1 MVPCRFILVHPLR
14 DVGAHLRWAVV
25 AMVVAMHQAHRWWVL
40 EQPRFWTYFQ
50 YRPQTSDFSIVYNL
64 SLPAMWSGYVI
75 VFRGCFRNR
84 GCFRIA
90 AVPMMASARQKPLV
104 RPRHPTQTWHK
115 TTQSTLWVR
124 NFVDKYRHVPDQLEY
139 SCRLKFRC
147 TWVLEKFSTQCVY
160 VYSCDSIKF
169 SIRVL
174 NLVPE
179 HQVLDAIR
187 SRYRAVLLPGWPNSR
202 DNRIEDSSS
211 ARMPY
216 SESCLFHFMKSRLFH
231 FSRTMALRKIV

>member
-1 MVPCRFILVHPLR
+1 MVPCRFIHPLR

-25 AMVVAMHQAHRWWVL
+25 AMVVAMHQAHRWWEL
-40 EQPRFWTYFQ
+40 EQPRFWTYFH

-90 AVPMMASARQKPLV
+90 AVLRTTVPVPKWFVKQARFWNRGCSNDGISPTKPLV
-104 RPRHPTQTWHK
+104 LPRHPTQTWHR

-124 NFVDKYRHVPDQLEY
+124 NFVDTYRHVPAQLED

-147 TWVLEKFSTQCVY
+147 TWVL
-160 VYSCDSIKF
+160 
-169 SIRVL
+169 
-174 NLVPE
+174 
-179 HQVLDAIR
+179 
-187 SRYRAVLLPGWPNSR
+187 
-202 DNRIEDSSS
+202 
-211 ARMPY
+211 
-216 SESCLFHFMKSRLFH
+216 
-231 FSRTMALRKIV
+231 